1 MIRHRPL
8 LALTSAAIVAALSA
22 GIGLASPVA
31 AAPRDTLTIGLTQYP
46 GTLNPM
52 IDSMLAKSYVH
63 GATQRQLTIEGPDW
77 QPMCQLCIKLPSLED
92 GDAERF
98 PSKTEA
104 GEPVDGVRKTFTL
117 RDDAFWADGTPVT
130 TDDVVFAWEVGR
142 HPDTGVAAFRA
153 YRDVLDIVV
162 HGPKRFTMVER
173 KLDYRYRSAG
183 DFQVLPAH
191 LEKPAFEVPREYR
204 HRTLY
209 QTDPAN
215 PGLWNGPYRVDQ
227 VETGTRI
234 VLARNEHWK
243 GQRPAFDRVEI
254 RAIENTS
261 ALEANLL
268 SGSVDMIAGELGL
281 AVDQAIAFEK
291 RHGDKYTVLYQ
302 PGLVYEHMDVMLDN
316 PVLADRRV
324 RQALVLAVDRQAISD
339 RLFAGKQPVA
349 DSSIHPL
356 DWVHANAGVPTY
368 GFDPKRAET
377 LLDEAGWKPG
387 PKGSRVNAKGET
399 LTIELMTTAGNR
411 TRELVEQVLA
421 DYWKRVGIETR
432 IRNEP
437 ARVFFG
443 ETVQKRRFTGLAM
456 FAWLSAP
463 ESSPRTTL
471 HSESI
476 PTDANNWAGQNA
488 TGFRNPEMDRLIDT
502 IEIELDRDK
511 RKALWADIQRIY
523 ATELPAIPLYFRA
536 EPYILPKWLT
546 GVQPTGHKYST
557 TNWIEDWGVAE

>member
-1 MIRHRPL
+1 MIRRRPL
-8 LALTSAAIVAALSA
+8 LVLLTAAMVGAT
-22 GIGLASPVA
+22 PVSQGS

-52 IDSMLAKSYVH
+52 IDSMLAKSYVL
-63 GATQRQLTIEGPDW
+63 GATQRQITIEGPDW
-77 QPMCQLCIKLPSLED
+77 QPVCQLCIKLPSLED
-92 GDAERF
+92 GDAVRF
-98 PSKTEA
+98 PSSTEA
-104 GEPVDGVRKTFTL
+104 GEPVDGVRKTYTL

-142 HPDTGVAAFRA
+142 HPDTGVANFRA
-153 YRDVLDIVV
+153 YRDVLDIEV
-162 HGPKRFTMVER
+162 HGPKRFTLVER

-183 DFQVLPAH
+183 DFNVLPAH
-191 LEKPAFEVPREYR
+191 LDRPAFDVPREYR
-204 HRTLY
+204 NRTLY
-209 QTDPAN
+209 QTDPGN
-215 PGLWNGPYRVDQ
+215 PGLWNGPYRVAA
-227 VETGTRI
+227 VETGSRI
-234 VLARNEHWK
+234 VLARNEHWQ
-243 GQRPAFDRVEI
+243 GRRPGFDRVEI

-268 SGSVDMIAGELGL
+268 SGTIDMIAGELGL

-291 RHGDKYTVLYQ
+291 RHGERYAVTYQ
-302 PGLVYEHMDVMLDN
+302 PGLVYEHMDVMLNN

-324 RQALVLAVDRQAISD
+324 RQALILSVDRQAIND

-349 DSSIHPL
+349 DSSVHPL
-356 DWVHANAGVPTY
+356 DWVHTTEGVPTY
-368 GFDPKRAET
+368 GFDPKRAAA
-377 LLDEAGWKPG
+377 LLDEAGWKIG
-387 PKGSRVNAKGET
+387 PKGLRTNDQGEP
-399 LTIELMTTAGNR
+399 LSIELMTTAGNR

-463 ESSPRTTL
+463 ESLPRTTL

-476 PTDANNWAGQNA
+476 PTEANNWAGQNA
-488 TGFRNPEMDRLIDT
+488 TGFRNAEMDRLIDAA
-502 IEIELDRDK
+502 EIELDRDR
-511 RKALWADIQRIY
+511 RKAMWADIQRIY

-546 GVQPTGHKYST
+546 GLRPTGHKYST
-557 TNWIEDWGVAE
+557 TNWIEDWQVAE

>member
-1 MIRHRPL
+1 MIRRRSL
-8 LALTSAAIVAALSA
+8 LAMLAASTTVSA
-22 GIGLASPVA
+22 GAGGLSSPVR

-52 IDSMLAKSYVH
+52 IDSMLAKSYVL
-63 GATQRQLTIEGPDW
+63 GASQRQLTIEGHDW
-77 QPMCQLCIKLPSLED
+77 EPVPQLVVKLPSLED

-104 GEPVDGVRKTFTL
+104 GEPVDGVRKTYAL
-117 RDDAFWADGTPVT
+117 RDDAYWGDGTPVT
-130 TDDVVFAWEVGR
+130 TADVLFGWEVGR
-142 HPDTGVAAFRA
+142 HPDTGVANFRA

-162 HGPKRFTMVER
+162 HDDKRFTVVER
-173 KLDYRYRSAG
+173 KLDYRYRSMG
-183 DFQVLPAH
+183 DFQVLPVH
-191 LEKPAFEVPREYR
+191 LERPAFAEPREYR
-204 HRTLY
+204 NRTLY

-215 PGLWNGPYRVDQ
+215 PGLWNGPYRVAR
-227 VETGTRI
+227 VETGARI

-243 GQRPAFDRVEI
+243 GTRPAFDRVEV

-268 SGSVDMIAGELGL
+268 SGSIDMIAGELGL

-291 RHGDKYTVLYQ
+291 RHGDRFAVLYQ
-302 PGLVYEHMDVMLDN
+302 PGLVYEHLDVMLDN

-324 RQALVLAVDRQAISD
+324 RQALILAVDRQAISD

-349 DSSIHPL
+349 DGFVHPL
-356 DWVHANAGVPTY
+356 DRVHASDSVPTY
-368 GFDPKRAET
+368 GFDPSRAAA
-377 LLDEAGWKPG
+377 LLEEAGWPPG
-387 PKGSRVNAKGET
+387 PQGVRMNGKGER
-399 LTIELMTTAGNR
+399 LSVELMTTAGNR

-421 DYWKRVGIETR
+421 DYWKRVGVETR

-463 ESSPRTTL
+463 ESLPRTTL

-476 PTDANNWAGQNA
+476 PTEANNWAGQNA
-488 TGFRNPEMDRLIDT
+488 TGFRNAEMDRLIDAA
-502 IEIELDRDK
+502 EIELDPDR
-511 RKALWADIQRIY
+511 RKALWAEMQRIY

-536 EPYILPKWLT
+536 EPYILPNWLT
-546 GVQPTGHKYST
+546 GVRPTGHKYTT
-557 TNWIEDWGVAE
+557 TNWIEDWRVAE

>member
-1 MIRHRPL
+1 MIRRRPL
-8 LALTSAAIVAALSA
+8 LVLLTAAMVGAT
-22 GIGLASPVA
+22 PVSQGS

-52 IDSMLAKSYVH
+52 IDSMLAKSYVL
-63 GATQRQLTIEGPDW
+63 GATQRQITIEGPDW
-77 QPMCQLCIKLPSLED
+77 QPVCQLCIKLPSLED
-92 GDAERF
+92 GDAVRF
-98 PSKTEA
+98 PSRTEA
-104 GEPVDGVRKTFTL
+104 GEPVDGVRKTYTL

-130 TDDVVFAWEVGR
+130 TDDVLFAWEVGR
-142 HPDTGVAAFRA
+142 HPDTGVANFRA
-153 YRDVLDIVV
+153 YRDVLDIEV
-162 HGPKRFTMVER
+162 HGPKRFTLVER

-183 DFQVLPAH
+183 DFNVLPAH
-191 LEKPAFEVPREYR
+191 LDRPAFDVPREYR
-204 HRTLY
+204 NRTLY
-209 QTDPAN
+209 QTDPGN
-215 PGLWNGPYRVDQ
+215 PGLWNGPYRVAA
-227 VETGTRI
+227 VETGSRI
-234 VLARNEHWK
+234 VLARNEHWQ
-243 GQRPAFDRVEI
+243 GRRPGFDRVEI

-268 SGSVDMIAGELGL
+268 SGTIDMIAGELGL

-291 RHGDKYTVLYQ
+291 RHGERYAVTYQ

-324 RQALVLAVDRQAISD
+324 RQALILSVDRQAIND

-349 DSSIHPL
+349 DSSVHPL
-356 DWVHANAGVPTY
+356 DWVHTTEGVPTY
-368 GFDPKRAET
+368 GFDPKRAAA
-377 LLDEAGWKPG
+377 LLDEAGWKIG
-387 PKGSRVNAKGET
+387 PKGLRTNDQGEP
-399 LTIELMTTAGNR
+399 LSIELMTTAGNR

-463 ESSPRTTL
+463 ESLPRTTL

-476 PTDANNWAGQNA
+476 PTEANNWAGQNA
-488 TGFRNPEMDRLIDT
+488 TGFRNAEMDRLIDAA
-502 IEIELDRDK
+502 EIELDRDR
-511 RKALWADIQRIY
+511 RKAMWADIQRIY

-546 GVQPTGHKYST
+546 GLRPTGHKYST
-557 TNWIEDWGVAE
+557 TNWIEDWQVAE